1 MTEEGDHV
9 PIDTTFR
16 EAVWLFPIA
25 FTLHVAEE
33 SPRFTT
39 WARIHASAQFTM
51 REYVKIHIA
60 GIISAVFFAALMSRF
75 PNRSLIFL
83 FFAFVFGPALFFN
96 TIFHVGATVVTRT
109 YCPGLITALTLYMP
123 VFYVLSRA
131 VWSENLLRGTAFGAA
146 LVIAGAF
153 HFWEVGHNVF
163 KAW

>member
-1 MTEEGDHV
+1 MR
-9 PIDTTFR
+9 IDTTFR

-33 SPRFTT
+33 WPRFTQ

-51 REYVKIHIA
+51 REYVTIHVT
-60 GIISAVFFAALMSRF
+60 GIFGALLFAALVARF

-83 FFAFVFGPALFFN
+83 FFAFVFGPALLFN
-96 TIFHVGATVVTRT
+96 TIFHVGATVMTRT
-109 YCPGLITALTLYMP
+109 YCPGVITALTLYLP
-123 VFYVLSRA
+123 LFYFISRA
-131 VWSENLLRGTAFGAA
+131 VWSENLLRGSMFGAA